1 MIRPNL
7 HLQSD
12 WVQNNQIL
20 KYAIYSVNRGMMQEW
35 SENVLTS
42 LRHWDKETPP
52 KIIFDL
58 TYPNVSMSYFVLSR
72 RELFNM
78 GITTSGKQQFLT
90 YLKNHPQ
97 VNIQLAVILSSTML
111 GTLNNYVPIHYDY
124 DNFTAKI
131 FFNATAAQQWL
142 MVLPGEEAFNTGTIT
157 SETLYK
163 TIETLE
169 VDQNDVYGNRDHLR
183 ILVNGTLEIIPI
195 TDARPI
201 IVGRTSR
208 ADLDLSMF
216 GQVARNVSR
225 QHAQISL
232 TNGRLTIIDL
242 DSRNGTYIGKRKLEA
257 GKPVFIRKD
266 DVIRLGS
273 LEMSI
278 IF

>member
-20 KYAIYSVNRGMMQEW
+20 KYTIYSVNRGMMQEW

-78 GITTSGKQQFLT
+78 GITTSGKEQFLR
-90 YLKNHPQ
+90 YLKNNSQ

-111 GTLNNYVPIHYDY
+111 GTLNNYVPINYEH

-142 MVLPGEEAFNTGTIT
+142 LVPPGEEAFNTGSIT
-157 SETLYK
+157 SEMLFK
-163 TIETLE
+163 VIETLE
-169 VDQNDVYGNRDHLR
+169 LDQSDIYGNRDHLR
-183 ILVNGTLEIIPI
+183 VLVNGTLEIIPI

-208 ADLDLSMF
+208 ADLDLSIF
-216 GQVARNVSR
+216 GQVARSVSR

-242 DSRNGTYIGKRKLEA
+242 DSRNGTYVGKRKLEA

-266 DVIRLGS
+266 DIIRLGS

-278 IF
+278 MF